1 MLSYVVAYYR
11 QSVSLS
17 SAILTS
23 FLGVCK
29 VTSQLLLVRAVAY
42 LCTLWG
48 FLFFVEFP
56 DQWLDTL
63 AVSSSGILGFRFGI
77 ETHMRNQR
85 RLAYNQI

>member
-1 MLSYVVAYYR
+1 M
-11 QSVSLS
+11 
-17 SAILTS
+17 
-23 FLGVCK
+23 
-29 VTSQLLLVRAVAY
+29 TSQLLLVRAVAYGEAGFDAPIAY

-63 AVSSSGILGFRFGI
+63 AVSSSGILGFRLGI